1 MTHYKHKVLRLFTAA
16 CLLASTA
23 FIHAE
28 ESATTESGSLEAI
41 AETPFRTRDDYTGS
55 TMVIYP
61 SVLNE
66 TRVAKGNF
74 SALRFYIAP
83 LCAFI
88 IPDKFKT
95 FPGRTPNEVMY
106 SFEML
111 NFHPQMESQTK
122 QYVTEQLQSSTDSK
136 FKATGGNISRLTHQQ
151 VNFKLP
157 DFPAIKI
164 DPIGTVF
171 EDRSLNNTLKL
182 NMYVPINDKVRFEE
196 MVKAGSVNVD
206 VNIYY
211 IGKNV
216 KIASMSWSAA
226 DIKETAAYKKID
238 SSGAQFVN
246 AQQLDD
252 MVRETV
258 QRKDITIFQD
268 PGIPEQLT
276 AKVQNMFDKF
286 LDIQGETAMFI
297 KNQDEAR
304 QIEKEILAGTGLT
317 AEEFKPI
324 TMMWEITEQLKDET
338 DYKKANQKMQ
348 EYMRDKSERS
358 KIATDIHMSTSAS
371 ADADLGFVKASAS
384 ASTSANF
391 SYENEKTKHDVDQG
405 YFASQEA
412 LNEFR
417 SKNRTERGMEPRI
430 TPRGLNLVE
439 TKKFKDNLSI
449 AASAVAY
456 YPVDKARQ
464 LGITGTFTDK
474 ITPPEVLTLQQ
485 RVDALENR
493 KPSPPNILVNSNF
506 MVPTDAK
513 NPNGLPAGWFI
524 HGTGTANSVSKFT
537 KGFVGIYAVSKA
549 ATYLNPSD
557 ANSATESS
565 PVYYDQ
571 YNTGPRIGRDGW
583 RAGDYK
589 LVNFKSGPAGDTHS
603 VLCQSRHQSTH
614 DQHSTYHFQ
623 MYIKF
628 ISGSRF
634 GIQQDVAA
642 STNTISRGDCD
653 KSPQGWCKFEGDF
666 YGSQTDNV
674 YLCMGR
680 PGASSED
687 VEVLIALPYIYS
699 QNALWVDSVDTVPT
713 PTP

>member
-1 MTHYKHKVLRLFTAA
+1 MSHYKHKVLRLFTAA

-28 ESATTESGSLEAI
+28 ESATTESGSKEAL
-41 AETPFRTRDDYTGS
+41 AETPFSTRDDLTGS
-55 TMVIYP
+55 TIVVYP

-66 TRVAKGNF
+66 TRVPKGDF

-83 LCAFI
+83 LCAI
-88 IPDKFKT
+88 LIPEKFKT
-95 FPGRTPNEVMY
+95 FASRIPNETIY
-106 SFEML
+106 SFDML
-111 NFHPQMESQTK
+111 NFHKDMENQAK
-122 QYVTEQLQSSTDSK
+122 QYVTEQMHSSTGGK
-136 FKATGGNISRLTHQQ
+136 FTATGGNISRLTHQQ
-151 VNFKLP
+151 VTFSLP
-157 DFPAIKI
+157 DFPNIKI
-164 DPIGTVF
+164 ASKGTMAANS
-171 EDRSLNNTLKL
+171 SLNDIEKL
-182 NMYVPINDKVRFEE
+182 NMYVPDSDKSLFET
-196 MVKAGSVNVD
+196 MVKDDALSLNTT
-206 VNIYY
+206 IYY
-211 IGKNV
+211 VSKDV
-216 KIASMSWSAA
+216 HRMEMSWSAE
-226 DIKETAAYKKID
+226 DIKNTYAYKELDTK
-238 SSGAQFVN
+238 GAHFVT
-246 AQQLDD
+246 ARQLDD

-258 QRKDITIFQD
+258 RNKNIIIFQD
-268 PGIPEQLT
+268 PGVPERL
-276 AKVQNMFDKF
+276 ASKVENLFEKF
-286 LDIQGETAMFI
+286 LNIQGENALFI

-304 QIEKEILAGTGLT
+304 KLEAEILAGTGLT
-317 AEEFKPI
+317 AEQFKPI
-324 TMMWEITEQLKDET
+324 VTMWEITEQLKDET

-348 EYMRDKSERS
+348 EYMKDKSERS
-358 KIATDIHMSTSAS
+358 KIATDIHMSNSVDVNIGIAK
-371 ADADLGFVKASAS
+371 LRG
-384 ASTSANF
+384 STSANF

-417 SKNRTERGMEPRI
+417 SKNHTESGMEPRI

-449 AASAVAY
+449 TASSVAY
-456 YPVDKARQ
+456 YPMDKAKQ
-464 LGITGTFTDK
+464 LGITGAFTDK

-524 HGTGTANSVSKFT
+524 YGTGTANSVSKFT
-537 KGFVGIYAVSKA
+537 KGFVGIYAESKA

-571 YNTGPRIGRDGW
+571 YNTGPRINRDGW
-583 RAGDYK
+583 RTADYK
-589 LVNFKSGPAGDTHS
+589 LMNFKSGSAGDS
-603 VLCQSRHQSTH
+603 VLCQNRPQSIH

-634 GIQQDVAA
+634 GIQQDVYA
-642 STNTISRGDCD
+642 STTISRGDCD
-653 KSPQGWCKFEGDF
+653 KSPQGWCKFEGEF

-680 PGASSED
+680 PRASSED